1 MSESEDVEPA
11 DTMAEKITSKSVL
24 AKRRQTY
31 YIRID
36 LVEKLKSYAY
46 WERRG
51 ISETVNMA
59 LEEFL
64 KDWSFKEIPRQ

>member
-1 MSESEDVEPA
+1 MSENEGVESA
-11 DTMAEKITSKSVL
+11 DTAEEKINSESIPS
-24 AKRRQTY
+24 KRRQTY

-36 LVEKLKSYAY
+36 LMEKLKSYAY
-46 WERRG
+46 WERAG